1 MLYTISKVQMPW
13 DTLLRDIGALTLVTG
28 LIGYLGRQA
37 IRQYFD
43 KELQAF
49 QSELNKESI
58 RFSGLHEKRGEVIS
72 TFYVLLTDFDE
83 DMRSLVDPMSLR
95 GDASREKKIKRAAES
110 GEAFRRYY
118 KEHKI
123 YFPQEVCETMES
135 LLDEYRNMFHDF
147 SIHKIHDSS
156 APNSGSE
163 DLEEWTENWRS
174 LTEEE
179 IPEMRADLENHFRAL
194 LGVELE

>member
-1 MLYTISKVQMPW
+1 M
-13 DTLLRDIGALTLVTG
+13 GALTIVAGLV
-28 LIGYLGRQA
+28 GYLGKQA

-58 RFSGLHEKRGEVIS
+58 RFSGLHEMRGEVIS
-72 TFYVLLTDFDE
+72 TFYARLTEFDE
-83 DMRSLVDPMSLR
+83 DMRSLVDPAGIRS
-95 GDASREKKIKRAAES
+95 DASSEEKIKQAAES
-110 GEAFRRYY
+110 GETFRQYY

-123 YFPQEVCETMES
+123 YFPPEVCETMES
-135 LLDEYRNMFHDF
+135 LLNEYRDMFHDF
-147 SIHKIHDSS
+147 SVRKIHDPS

-163 DLEEWTENWRS
+163 DIKEWQENWKS

-179 IPEMRADLENHFRAL
+179 IPEMRADLENHFRDL
-194 LGVELE
+194 LGVDYDTEAE